1 MDTRGL
7 GKRIQSMLD
16 ARKISRKEFAAMT
29 GLTEAAISRYCTG
42 AREPK
47 SITLATIANALGVS
61 VDELLGTPCD
71 DPETL
76 GGAMRL
82 VARSAKNISGE
93 DKRKL
98 IDALIEFSD

>member
-1 MDTRGL
+1 MDAKDL
-7 GKRIQSMLD
+7 GSKIQSMLNE
-16 ARKISRKEFAAMT
+16 KNITRKEFSAMT

-47 SITLATIANALGVS
+47 AVTLAAIANALGVS

-71 DPETL
+71 DPEL
-76 GGAMRL
+76 LDDAMRL
-82 VARSAKNISGE
+82 VARSANNISAE

-98 IDALIEFSD
+98 INALIDYSE